1 MFGQLSEVC
10 LVKPPWPLQLLPPG
24 DGLRENGV
32 HYAFASK
39 VHAWGW
45 ELSFTNPVSPWE
57 RISWARQGWDQ
68 VHLGYRRR
76 LRKAFRPETD
86 RYVRIEDHITSKKML
101 KFLWIKKGKN
111 YLAVRLLVFLFLET
125 PAFSTSTSSSSWEN
139 RQKTLLLPPLKPLWG
154 LGFNYRR
161 RQNCWYLPV
170 KERKTT
176 QRLPT

>member
-45 ELSFTNPVSPWE
+45 DLSFTNPVSPWE

-86 RYVRIEDHITSKKML
+86 RYVRIEDHIRQL
-101 KFLWIKKGKN
+101 VKN
-111 YLAVRLLVFLFLET
+111 AQVSV
-125 PAFSTSTSSSSWEN
+125 N
-139 RQKTLLLPPLKPLWG
+139 
-154 LGFNYRR
+154 
-161 RQNCWYLPV
+161 
-170 KERKTT
+170 KERKELLGCSFARFSVFRNSCFLHVHIVFILGKQTKNIVASSIKTT
-176 QRLPT
+176 LRFRV